1 MKMKL
6 LFIISV
12 LYLSSDIIFSQ
23 VIREEGILLPSGIS
37 IEYGIGSFA
46 VTDEYISKEK
56 YSGTLPYYGISWCKP
71 HANYVYRLSM
81 NYRYSSKIKNNN
93 VSADVHQFTLK
104 QGFNYALPKFTLF
117 EKDVY
122 AYLGPS
128 TELFFYYNEQ
138 NIAVSGF
145 DYAKSFAMLISGGV
159 SSQLFY
165 KLLKDFD
172 LEANLDFSL
181 LSFAFRMIDEEETDE
196 TPVKI
201 LTLFSGTN
209 LNFRIGARYYLF
221 DNLSV
226 KAAYQFHFT
235 RISSWEPLLSASD
248 NLVLTMTYGF

>member
-1 MKMKL
+1 M
-6 LFIISV
+6 
-12 LYLSSDIIFSQ
+12 
-23 VIREEGILLPSGIS
+23 
-37 IEYGIGSFA
+37 
-46 VTDEYISKEK
+46 
-56 YSGTLPYYGISWCKP
+56 
-71 HANYVYRLSM
+71 
-81 NYRYSSKIKNNN
+81 
-93 VSADVHQFTLK
+93 
-104 QGFNYALPKFTLF
+104 
-117 EKDVY
+117 
-122 AYLGPS
+122 
-128 TELFFYYNEQ
+128 TELFFYYNDQ

-226 KAAYQFHFT
+226 KAAYRFHFT
-235 RISSWEPLLSASD
+235 KISSWEPLLSASD
-248 NLVLTMTYGF
+248 NLVLTITYRV